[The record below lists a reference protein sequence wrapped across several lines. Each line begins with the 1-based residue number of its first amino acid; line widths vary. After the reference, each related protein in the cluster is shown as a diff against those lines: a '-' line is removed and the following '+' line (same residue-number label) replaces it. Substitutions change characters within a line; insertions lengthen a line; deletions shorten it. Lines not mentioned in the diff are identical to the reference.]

1 MTANGSEIQN
11 ALLEITG
18 QRTVPN
24 VFVAGQHLGKSPLD
38 TDQWESFYFGSC
50 LKFECPLDICI
61 EFQQDFAGIYG
72 SCNILNNFIKFKLL
86 ELYMGEKSLL
96 FKHESF

>member
-1 MTANGSEIQN
+1 M
-11 ALLEITG
+11 
-18 QRTVPN
+18 PN

-96 FKHESF
+96 FKHKSS